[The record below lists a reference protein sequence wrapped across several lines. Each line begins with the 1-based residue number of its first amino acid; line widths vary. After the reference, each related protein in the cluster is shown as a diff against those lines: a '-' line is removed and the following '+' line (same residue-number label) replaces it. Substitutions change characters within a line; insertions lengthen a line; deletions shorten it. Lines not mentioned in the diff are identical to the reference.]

1 MKRLKWLYKGLNRV
15 FVRLFI
21 KDADMIWYLIKKG
34 RFKKLRSFLWA
45 RLFVRDI
52 AGGLLDPFYT
62 YFPSLAPYPK
72 EVEVEVTTRC
82 HLKCILCEHTYWKNE
97 TYKKKDLSYEDFVKI
112 CNQFPKLRFINVTGE
127 GTCFLNKD
135 FIKMLEYL
143 SNRGVYTLF
152 VESFDL
158 FDEPL
163 IRKVVELGVDRIEV
177 SVDAAKK
184 ETYEKVKVGAKWDTM
199 VKNLKILR
207 DVKRECG
214 SPFPYV
220 FFRYV
225 ITTLNKDEMGDF
237 LDFVKD
243 VDVNLGRT
251 TDVEF
256 AGLLTFK
263 EIEKYDVN
271 SLDDSLLK
279 KIEKK
284 ANKNNIYVAWPAH
297 TRRKTQHMRTSMANC
312 AKWRQPYIM
321 IGGDVVIDCAV
332 LMSNNRENLIKT
344 RLGNVLEQDFHD
356 IWHSERYKAIRKSVN
371 KRKGPISILC
381 KGCRGYDDIVEREK
395 KYGAF

>member
-1 MKRLKWLYKGLNRV
+1 MNWLEWFHKGFNRV

-21 KDADMIWYLIKKG
+21 RDADMIWYLIKRKKI
-34 RFKKLRSFLWA
+34 KKLRSFLWA

-52 AGGLLDPFYT
+52 GGGLSDLFYRH
-62 YFPSLAPYPK
+62 FPVIAPYPK
-72 EVEVEVTTRC
+72 EIEVEVTTRC
-82 HLKCILCEHTYWKNE
+82 HLKCILCEHTYWKDE
-97 TYKKKDLSYEDFVKI
+97 SYRKRDLSFDDFVKI
-112 CNQFPKLRFINVTGE
+112 CNQFLKLRFINVTGE

-135 FIKMLEYL
+135 FMKILEYL

-163 IRKVVELGVDRIEV
+163 IRKVVELGVERIEV

-184 ETYEKVKVGAKWDTM
+184 GTYEKIKIGAKWDVM
-199 VKNLKILR
+199 VNNLKILR
-207 DVKRECG
+207 EVKKEFG

-225 ITTLNKDEMGDF
+225 ITTLNINEMEDF

-243 VDVNLGRT
+243 IDVNLGRT

-263 EIEKYDVN
+263 EIEQYDVN
-271 SLDDSLLK
+271 SLDDNQVK
-279 KIEKK
+279 RIEEK
-284 ANKNNIYVAWPAH
+284 AKSNNIYVAWPPAA
-297 TRRKTQHMRTSMANC
+297 RRKTQCMQTPMIEC

-332 LMSNNRENLIKT
+332 LMSNNRETLIKT
-344 RLGNVLEQDFHD
+344 RLGNVLEEGFHK

-371 KRKGPISILC
+371 KKEGAISLLC
-381 KGCRGYDDIVEREK
+381 KGCRGYDTTERERE
-395 KYGAF
+395 YGVF